1 MHPVGGEH
9 ADELHA
15 VADPDHAAVV
25 AQQVGQRLLEGA
37 VEVDRGT
44 ELAGA
49 HAVHRL
55 EVLAPQGYDAQSP
68 QALLGTHEVGDEL
81 VGGLAEQVQVSSA
94 IGAFLVGLALT
105 GQVRDRAEALIGPLR
120 DLFAATFFLFFSFQ
134 IEPATVADA
143 LLPAAGLTVVT
154 IATKLVS
161 GRVSAGRAGVGPA
174 GRRRAGTALIARG
187 EFSIVIASL
196 GVGLADGSELG
207 GLAAAYVLLTAI
219 VGPLAAKYSDSLA
232 LPWVGRRVLSSAR

>member
-1 MHPVGGEH
+1 MCEDSHHDQG
-9 ADELHA
+9 
-15 VADPDHAAVV
+15 
-25 AQQVGQRLLEGA
+25 
-37 VEVDRGT
+37 
-44 ELAGA
+44 LA
-49 HAVHRL
+49 
-55 EVLAPQGYDAQSP
+55 YDI
-68 QALLGTHEVGDEL
+68 QALLARRRFL
-81 VGGLAEQVQVSSA
+81 KGLAASSA
-94 IGAFLVGLALT
+94 GLAVAGCDLLPWP
-105 GQVRDRAEALIGPLR
+105 GRAEAEVTGKAADGSVCIVDPAETAGPFPADGSNRAHGTLANVLSETGIVRRDMRPSIGL
-120 DLFAATFFLFFSFQ
+120 
-134 IEPATVADA
+134 EPATVADA
-143 LLPAAGLTVVT
+143 LVPAAGLTVVT
-154 IATKLVS
+154 VVTKLVS